1 MKNLFG
7 LLFVCALFALTS
19 CGGDSCDLV
28 EFTTEADESLA
39 LGTAYNDDQTKEN
52 CDAYA
57 DKLQSIIDDYG
68 DCDDTVISAQV
79 ATFQTA
85 LDGLDCM

>member
-19 CGGDSCDLV
+19 CGGDDCDLV
-28 EFTTEADESLA
+28 AFTTVSDESLVI
-39 LGTAYNDDQTKEN
+39 GTAYNDDPSKEN

-57 DKLQSIIDDYG
+57 AKLQSIIDDYS
-68 DCDDTVISAQV
+68 DCEDAIISGQV
-79 ATFQTA
+79 GLFQTV
-85 LDGLDCM
+85 LNSLDCV